1 MQYFL
6 DTNELKR
13 MEYGL
18 KVAMSIPF
26 IDDIEDYIV
35 EAIWEYAKNIDGID
49 PLYNIRSKK
58 LYDVVDTKTKRGWS
72 VKSIQWAFREEC
84 EFELVIQRAA
94 VYKKAEALGFEPL
107 DSNSDPNRIG
117 VALLKH
123 WNNKVNE
130 DAISQGVD
138 DRRIMILLKT
148 EDKQKFAVL
157 EEEIKQYTPDELY
170 WEWTNKS
177 KNGLKG
183 YRKSDN
189 MCVYRWYPSQTQ
201 FFERFVLPKGTQ
213 TINIKPVRLSK
224 NQVVDI
230 LLPFL
235 EEHQ

>member
-13 MEYGL
+13 MKYGL

-35 EAIWEYAKNIDGID
+35 EAIWEYAKKIDGID

-58 LYDVVDTKTKRGWS
+58 LYDVVDTKNKRGWS

-117 VALLKH
+117 AALLKH
-123 WNNKVNE
+123 WNNKVNK
-130 DAISQGVD
+130 DAVAQGVD

-148 EDKQKFAVL
+148 EDKQKFAIL
-157 EEEIKQYTPDELY
+157 EEQIKQYRPDELY
-170 WEWTNKS
+170 WEWTS
-177 KNGLKG
+177 QAKNGLKG

-189 MCVYRWYPSQTQ
+189 FCVYRWYPSQTQ
-201 FFERFVLPKGTQ
+201 FFERFVLPKDTQ
-213 TINIKPVRLSK
+213 IINVKPIRLSK
-224 NQVVDI
+224 DQVVDI

-235 EEHQ
+235 GENQ